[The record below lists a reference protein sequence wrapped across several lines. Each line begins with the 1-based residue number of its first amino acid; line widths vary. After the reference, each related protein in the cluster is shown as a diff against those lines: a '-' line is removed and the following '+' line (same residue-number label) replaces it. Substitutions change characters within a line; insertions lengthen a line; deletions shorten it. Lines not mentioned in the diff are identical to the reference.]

1 MEKHTKS
8 DGRTKTVDEAKRA
21 AYSQKKPRYGLRK
34 LSIGLVSC
42 MVGYLCFFSAPVALT
57 AEAAPVSGQGTPVET
72 ELGGSIEDT
81 NAQDLTAEEPAAE
94 SALPVEGTSAP
105 AVPVTEAAP
114 TPKPLTAPAPAG
126 TQDVPAEAVA
136 APAPAA
142 PAAEAEATQHVTHG
156 VALIGKGAKAAVA
169 RVVTS
174 DGDNTTHK
182 ELVVGVDGNP
192 ADAGSD
198 GVEDLSGIVVT
209 LTGKDGA
216 VVSGTADS
224 WRGTKGFPLVQ
235 NFGLHDFAQGE
246 YKVSISLG
254 EGVKHWA
261 VTKSSKLHNGDTVN
275 VDGHLANLEVTLGYD
290 TNGNGVAD
298 IDEAEATQHVTHG
311 VALIGKGAKAAV
323 ARVVTSDGD
332 NTTHKEL
339 VVGVDGNPAD
349 AGSDGV
355 EDLSGI
361 VVTLTGKD
369 GAVVSGTADSWRG
382 TKGFPLVQNF
392 GLHDFAQG
400 EYKVSISLGEGVK
413 HWAVTKSSKLHNGD
427 TVNVDGHLANL
438 EVTLGYDTNGNGVAD
453 IDEDN
458 AGRYEPNA
466 VPTTTVKYGEG
477 ATTPA
482 ITFDDTFTDEKDQL
496 DPQADDSPLKG
507 TTFSIPELGNDAGAQ
522 INAATGQITLPEDAQ
537 PGTYTYTVTVE
548 YPDMSHDTVDVR
560 VVVTPITDELS
571 AEGGRVVVP
580 ESITDGD
587 LADALR
593 GAVTVTG
600 RDGGQVPLDDPRIAS
615 VAPKGALPEKTGEKD
630 VEMTVTYSD
639 GSTDTATVHATFVP
653 DVVPVPDPDNPPAV
667 PDGYVR
673 VTFAGGEHGRIRDG
687 ATSTFMVNPKADV
700 DLAGSAPAV
709 DADAGWTHSGWDAP
723 LAGRFASEATITAT
737 YTQDPKTP
745 ENPKDADANDPKGQD
760 VSTEVGVT
768 PDPSEGIENKG
779 DLPGGT
785 KYTWKE
791 GPKVDAPGESPATV
805 VVTYPDGSTDEVD
818 VVVRVRQSD
827 ADANDP
833 KGQDVST
840 EVGVTP
846 DPSEGIE
853 NKGDLPGGTKYTWKE
868 GPKVDAP
875 GESPATVVV
884 TYPDGSTDE
893 VDVVVRVRQSDV
905 TAQTP
910 TEEKAKPKPK
920 ESAIPQTG
928 DASALS
934 GAAAAASMGF
944 LSLLGGLA
952 ARRNRCKEDC

>member
-8 DGRTKTVDEAKRA
+8 DDRTKTVDEAKQA

-105 AVPVTEAAP
+105 AAPVTEAAP

-136 APAPAA
+136 APAPAPAA

-275 VDGHLANLEVTLGYD
+275 VDGHLSN
-290 TNGNGVAD
+290 
-298 IDEAEATQHVTHG
+298 
-311 VALIGKGAKAAV
+311 
-323 ARVVTSDGD
+323 R
-332 NTTHKEL
+332 
-339 VVGVDGNPAD
+339 
-349 AGSDGV
+349 
-355 EDLSGI
+355 
-361 VVTLTGKD
+361 
-369 GAVVSGTADSWRG
+369 
-382 TKGFPLVQNF
+382 
-392 GLHDFAQG
+392 
-400 EYKVSISLGEGVK
+400 
-413 HWAVTKSSKLHNGD
+413 
-427 TVNVDGHLANL
+427 

-560 VVVTPITDELS
+560 IVVTPITDELS

-600 RDGGQVPLDDPRIAS
+600 RDGGQVPLDDPRITS

-737 YTQDPKTP
+737 YTQDPKIP

-768 PDPSEGIENKG
+768 PDPSEGIGNKG

-791 GPKVDAPGESPATV
+791 EPKVDAPGESPATV

-818 VVVRVRQSD
+818 VVVH
-827 ADANDP
+827 
-833 KGQDVST
+833 
-840 EVGVTP
+840 
-846 DPSEGIE
+846 
-853 NKGDLPGGTKYTWKE
+853 
-868 GPKVDAP
+868 
-875 GESPATVVV
+875 
-884 TYPDGSTDE
+884 
-893 VDVVVRVRQSDV
+893 VRQSDV

-952 ARRNRCKEDC
+952 ARRNRRKEDC

>member
-136 APAPAA
+136 APAPAPAA
-142 PAAEAEATQHVTHG
+142 PAA
-156 VALIGKGAKAAVA
+156 
-169 RVVTS
+169 
-174 DGDNTTHK
+174 
-182 ELVVGVDGNP
+182 
-192 ADAGSD
+192 
-198 GVEDLSGIVVT
+198 
-209 LTGKDGA
+209 
-216 VVSGTADS
+216 
-224 WRGTKGFPLVQ
+224 
-235 NFGLHDFAQGE
+235 
-246 YKVSISLG
+246 
-254 EGVKHWA
+254 
-261 VTKSSKLHNGDTVN
+261 
-275 VDGHLANLEVTLGYD
+275 
-290 TNGNGVAD
+290 
-298 IDEAEATQHVTHG
+298 EAEATQHVTHG

-745 ENPKDADANDPKGQD
+745 ENPKDADIYDPKGQD

-791 GPKVDAPGESPATV
+791 E
-805 VVTYPDGSTDEVD
+805 
-818 VVVRVRQSD
+818 
-827 ADANDP
+827 
-833 KGQDVST
+833 
-840 EVGVTP
+840 
-846 DPSEGIE
+846 
-853 NKGDLPGGTKYTWKE
+853 
-868 GPKVDAP
+868 PKVDAP

-934 GAAAAASMGF
+934 GAAAASMGF

>member
-105 AVPVTEAAP
+105 AAPVTEAAP

-142 PAAEAEATQHVTHG
+142 PAA
-156 VALIGKGAKAAVA
+156 
-169 RVVTS
+169 
-174 DGDNTTHK
+174 
-182 ELVVGVDGNP
+182 
-192 ADAGSD
+192 
-198 GVEDLSGIVVT
+198 
-209 LTGKDGA
+209 
-216 VVSGTADS
+216 
-224 WRGTKGFPLVQ
+224 
-235 NFGLHDFAQGE
+235 
-246 YKVSISLG
+246 
-254 EGVKHWA
+254 
-261 VTKSSKLHNGDTVN
+261 
-275 VDGHLANLEVTLGYD
+275 
-290 TNGNGVAD
+290 
-298 IDEAEATQHVTHG
+298 EAEATQHVTHG

-791 GPKVDAPGESPATV
+791 EPKVDAPGESPATV

-818 VVVRVRQSD
+818 VVVHVRQSD

-868 GPKVDAP
+868 EPKVDAP

>member
-105 AVPVTEAAP
+105 AAPVTEAAP

-142 PAAEAEATQHVTHG
+142 PAA
-156 VALIGKGAKAAVA
+156 
-169 RVVTS
+169 
-174 DGDNTTHK
+174 
-182 ELVVGVDGNP
+182 
-192 ADAGSD
+192 
-198 GVEDLSGIVVT
+198 
-209 LTGKDGA
+209 
-216 VVSGTADS
+216 
-224 WRGTKGFPLVQ
+224 
-235 NFGLHDFAQGE
+235 
-246 YKVSISLG
+246 
-254 EGVKHWA
+254 
-261 VTKSSKLHNGDTVN
+261 
-275 VDGHLANLEVTLGYD
+275 
-290 TNGNGVAD
+290 
-298 IDEAEATQHVTHG
+298 EAEATQHVTHG

-791 GPKVDAPGESPATV
+791 E
-805 VVTYPDGSTDEVD
+805 
-818 VVVRVRQSD
+818 
-827 ADANDP
+827 
-833 KGQDVST
+833 
-840 EVGVTP
+840 
-846 DPSEGIE
+846 
-853 NKGDLPGGTKYTWKE
+853 
-868 GPKVDAP
+868 PKVDAP